1 MKYLKPINE
10 FWGDVLKRDLLGETR
25 EEDKFRSK
33 EQLQEYLKSEIE
45 KQGENVVIRNLD
57 VSLVED
63 LSYLFNND
71 IANRVKNLDLS
82 GWKTDMLKKMHHM
95 FSWCD
100 NIESLNL
107 SGWDVSNVKNM
118 RELFFSCRNLI
129 SLDLSGW
136 DTSNVTDMGWMFA
149 SCMSLESLDLSG
161 WNVSNVEKMFRMF
174 QDCRKLKSL
183 DLSGWD
189 TSNVKD
195 MCYMFNNCPAPYEV
209 IDNKIVKK

>member
-1 MKYLKPINE
+1 MKYIKPINE

-25 EEDKFRSK
+25 EEDKFHSK

-45 KQGENVVIRNLD
+45 RQGENVVIRDLD

-71 IANRVKNLDLS
+71 IANKVKNLDLS

-107 SGWDVSNVKNM
+107 SGWD
-118 RELFFSCRNLI
+118 
-129 SLDLSGW
+129 
-136 DTSNVTDMGWMFA
+136 TSNIKDINCMFY
-149 SCMSLESLDLSG
+149 
-161 WNVSNVEKMFRMF
+161 K
-174 QDCRKLKSL
+174 
-183 DLSGWD
+183 
-189 TSNVKD
+189 
-195 MCYMFNNCPAPYEV
+195 CPAPYEV
-209 IDNKIVKK
+209 VNKKLRKK